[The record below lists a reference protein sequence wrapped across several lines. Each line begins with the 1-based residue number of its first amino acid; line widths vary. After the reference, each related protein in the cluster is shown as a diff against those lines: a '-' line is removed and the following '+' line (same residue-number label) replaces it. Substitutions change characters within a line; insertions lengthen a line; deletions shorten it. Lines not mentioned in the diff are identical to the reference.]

1 MKIPRS
7 PHRWTL
13 TPTAAVELQR
23 KLAASV
29 REEKLAGPARLIAG
43 GDASFSPDGERLVA
57 GWVVWDVNR
66 REVIETVVAIK
77 PVRFPYVSGLLSFR
91 EAPGL
96 IAAARKLKCEPD
108 VFMLDG
114 QGVAHPR
121 GMGIASHF
129 GLLIDRPTL
138 GCAKTRLY
146 GTHDTP
152 ARSVGG
158 SKPLLAG
165 QRVIGRVV
173 RMQEDVNPVYISVGH
188 RIRLDDAVRIAL
200 RCSTKFR
207 LPEPTRLAHHLVT
220 AARNELLG

>member
-13 TPTAAVELQR
+13 TPSAACDLQR
-23 KLAASV
+23 KLAESV
-29 REEKLAGPARLIAG
+29 REERLAGPVRLVAG
-43 GDASFSPDGERLVA
+43 GDASFSPDGTQLVA
-57 GWVVWDVNR
+57 GWVVWDLSTKSVF
-66 REVIETVVAIK
+66 ETSVAIK
-77 PVRFPYVSGLLSFR
+77 PVRFPYISGLLSFR

-129 GLLIDRPTL
+129 GLLIDRPTF

-165 QRVIGRVV
+165 KRVIGRVV
-173 RMQEDVNPVYISVGH
+173 RMQEDVNPVYISIGH
-188 RIRLDDAVRIAL
+188 RIHLDDAVRIAL
-200 RCSTKFR
+200 RCATRFR

-220 AARNELLG
+220 AARNETFG

>member
-7 PHRWTL
+7 PHSWTL
-13 TPTAAVELQR
+13 SPTAACELQR
-23 KLAASV
+23 RLAASV
-29 REEKLAGPARLIAG
+29 REERLAGPVRFVAG
-43 GDASFSPDGERLVA
+43 GDVSFSPDGTRLIA
-57 GWVVWDVNR
+57 GWVVWDVR
-66 REVIETVVAIK
+66 ARAVIETAVAVK

-114 QGVAHPR
+114 QGIAHPR

-146 GTHDTP
+146 GTHDAP

-158 SKPLLAG
+158 SKPLMAG
-165 QRVIGRVV
+165 NRVIGRVV
-173 RMQEDVNPVYISVGH
+173 RMQENVNPVYISIGH

-200 RCSTKFR
+200 RCATKYR

-220 AARNELLG
+220 AARNESLT

>member
-13 TPTAAVELQR
+13 SPAAACELQR
-23 KLAASV
+23 KLADAV
-29 REEKLAGPARLIAG
+29 REERMTQPVRLVAG
-43 GDASFSPDGERLVA
+43 GDVSFSPDGSQLVA
-57 GWVVWDVNR
+57 GWVIW
-66 REVIETVVAIK
+66 ELATKSVIETAVAIK
-77 PVRFPYVSGLLSFR
+77 PVRFPYVPGLLSFR

-158 SKPLLAG
+158 SKPLMAG
-165 QRVIGRVV
+165 NRIIGRVV
-173 RMQEDVNPVYISVGH
+173 RMQADVNPLYISVGH
-188 RIRLDDAVRIAL
+188 RIRLDDAVRITL
-200 RCSTKFR
+200 RCATKFR

-220 AARNELLG
+220 AARNERLT

>member
-13 TPTAAVELQR
+13 SPSAAVELQR
-23 KLAASV
+23 RLADAV
-29 REEKLAGPARLIAG
+29 REERLAGPVRLIAG
-43 GDASFSPDGERLVA
+43 GDVSFSPDGSRLVA
-57 GWVVWDVNR
+57 GWVVWDLSAR
-66 REVIETVVAIK
+66 AVIETAVAIK

-96 IAAARKLKCEPD
+96 IAAARKLKCEPE

-114 QGVAHPR
+114 QGIAHPR

-146 GTHDTP
+146 GIHDTP

-165 QRVIGRVV
+165 NRVIGRVV

-188 RIRLDDAVRIAL
+188 RIRLDEAVRICLKCA
-200 RCSTKFR
+200 TKFR

-220 AARNELLG
+220 AARNELLT

>member
-13 TPTAAVELQR
+13 SPSAACELQR
-23 KLAASV
+23 KLANAV
-29 REEKLAGPARLIAG
+29 REERLTGPVRLVAG
-43 GDASFSPDGERLVA
+43 GDVSFSSDGTRLVA
-57 GWVVWDVNR
+57 GWVVW
-66 REVIETVVAIK
+66 ELATKSVIETVVAIK

-129 GLLIDRPTL
+129 GLLVDRPTL

-158 SKPLLAG
+158 SKPLMAG
-165 QRVIGRVV
+165 NRVIGRVV
-173 RMQEDVNPVYISVGH
+173 RMQEDVNPLYLSVGH
-188 RIRLDDAVRIAL
+188 RIRIDDAVRISL
-200 RCSTKFR
+200 RCATKFR

-220 AARNELLG
+220 AARNELLT